1 MNESLIPILVGCGQ
15 ITQREEDPTIALSP
29 MDLTAKACIK
39 AANDTNIG
47 KKIFNLLD
55 TLVLIRSFSD
65 TSWRFK
71 CPFGSYSNPPKSLAY
86 RISANNVNNLIYTFP
101 GGNMPQWTIN
111 RLSEKIAKGEIELA
125 LLAGGE
131 ALNTQKNA
139 QRNKINL
146 NWNEITN
153 NNYVSWGIDKPGW
166 SEIEELHKMN
176 GAIYAYPM
184 IENAIR
190 GNLGHN
196 IKEHLSYMAELF
208 SKFSLAASLNPLADK
223 KKKFTSKEIGNVNK
237 DNPFIGFPYTKLMN
251 ANAFIDQS
259 AAVILTN
266 VAKAKELSIPKN
278 KWVYLHGCADAYD
291 HWFLSDR
298 INYYSSPA
306 MSIVTKEAFK
316 MAQCKIKD
324 IDYMDLYS
332 CFPSAIEIACK
343 EMKIP
348 IDDSRGLTITGGLPY
363 FGGPGNNY
371 VTHSIAEMMKKLRQ
385 NPDKKGLVTANGNYI
400 TKQSIGIYSCKPIEK
415 VFKIKDPKLYQTKIN
430 KNKGPKFINT
440 ANGKAYI
447 ETYTVM
453 FDKERNPIF
462 SILFGRLTNK
472 TRFIANTINDKNLL
486 TEMTN
491 KDYLKAT
498 GKVINKDN
506 KNIFIPD

>member
-1 MNESLIPILVGCGQ
+1 
-15 ITQREEDPTIALSP
+15 
-29 MDLTAKACIK
+29 
-39 AANDTNIG
+39 
-47 KKIFNLLD
+47 
-55 TLVLIRSFSD
+55 
-65 TSWRFK
+65 
-71 CPFGSYSNPPKSLAY
+71 
-86 RISANNVNNLIYTFP
+86 
-101 GGNMPQWTIN
+101 
-111 RLSEKIAKGEIELA
+111 
-125 LLAGGE
+125 
-131 ALNTQKNA
+131 
-139 QRNKINL
+139 
-146 NWNEITN
+146 
-153 NNYVSWGIDKPGW
+153 
-166 SEIEELHKMN
+166 
-176 GAIYAYPM
+176 
-184 IENAIR
+184 
-190 GNLGHN
+190 
-196 IKEHLSYMAELF
+196 
-208 SKFSLAASLNPLADK
+208 
-223 KKKFTSKEIGNVNK
+223 
-237 DNPFIGFPYTKLMN
+237 
-251 ANAFIDQS
+251 
-259 AAVILTN
+259 
-266 VAKAKELSIPKN
+266 
-278 KWVYLHGCADAYD
+278 
-291 HWFLSDR
+291 
-298 INYYSSPA
+298 